1 MLTIE
6 LTMITNSVTSV
17 PALDKTIRVCNYLFV
32 SPGATFSQ
40 IQQDLSLPKS
50 SASSL
55 LNALTVHRILRQ
67 ERGRF
72 YLGLKLYEWGNKSLE
87 QFDIRNIALP
97 ILEKVRN
104 QTGLTCHL
112 GVMDELSP
120 IYILKLESNHPIGIR
135 TWEGKKLPL
144 HSSGVGKALCA
155 WLPKDKIDVLLP
167 DEDLPRYT
175 ETTITKKSML
185 MTEFS
190 RIRSRGWAYD
200 NEEDCPG
207 VFCIAA
213 PVFDHK
219 DNPIAAISICGV
231 QLQLPEEKVTEIS
244 ALIIHACRT
253 LSAQLL

>member
-1 MLTIE
+1 MLT
-6 LTMITNSVTSV
+6 NSTTSV
-17 PALDKTIRVCNYLFV
+17 PALDKTIRICNYLFT

-50 SASSL
+50 STSSL

-67 ERGRF
+67 EKGRF
-72 YLGLKLYEWGNKSLE
+72 YLGLKLYEWGTKSLE

-97 ILEKVRN
+97 ILESVRN

-112 GVMDELSP
+112 GVLDELSP
-120 IYILKLESNHPIGIR
+120 IYILKLESHHPIGIR

-155 WLPKDKIDVLLP
+155 WLPKDKIDVLIP
-167 DEDLPRYT
+167 DEYLPRFT
-175 ETTITKKSML
+175 ETTITKKSEL
-185 MTEFS
+185 MAEFEQ
-190 RIRSRGWAYD
+190 IRLRGWAYD

-219 DNPIAAISICGV
+219 QNPIAAISVCGV
-231 QLQLPEEKVTEIS
+231 QLQLPEEKTAEIS
-244 ALIIHACRT
+244 ALILQACRA
-253 LSAQLL
+253 LSAKLL

>member
-1 MLTIE
+1 MLS
-6 LTMITNSVTSV
+6 NSTTSV
-17 PALDKTIRVCNYLFV
+17 PALDKTIRICNYLFA

-50 SASSL
+50 STSSL
-55 LNALTVHRILRQ
+55 LNALTVHHILRQ
-67 ERGRF
+67 EKGRF

-97 ILEKVRN
+97 VLERVRN

-112 GVMDELSP
+112 GVLDDLSP

-155 WLPKDKIDVLLP
+155 WLPEEKIDVLLP
-167 DEDLPRYT
+167 DENLPRYT
-175 ETTITKKSML
+175 DTTITKKSDL
-185 MTEFS
+185 MAEFAS
-190 RIRSRGWAYD
+190 IRNRGWAYD

-219 DNPIAAISICGV
+219 HNVIAAISACGV
-231 QLQLPEEKVTEIS
+231 QLQLPEEKIAEIS
-244 ALIIHACRT
+244 QLIMNACRD
-253 LSAQLL
+253 LSAKML

>member
-1 MLTIE
+1 MLN
-6 LTMITNSVTSV
+6 NSTTSV
-17 PALDKTIRVCNYLFV
+17 PALDKTIRICNYLFN

-50 SASSL
+50 STSSL

-67 ERGRF
+67 EKGRF

-97 ILEKVRN
+97 VLEKVRDL
-104 QTGLTCHL
+104 TGLTCHL
-112 GVMDELSP
+112 GVLEELSP
-120 IYILKLESNHPIGIR
+120 IYILKLESHHPISIR

-155 WLPKDKIDVLLP
+155 WLPVEKIDALLP
-167 DEDLPRYT
+167 TEELPRYT
-175 ETTITKKSML
+175 ETTITKKSAL
-185 MTEFS
+185 MEELA

-200 NEEDCPG
+200 NEEDCSG

-213 PVFDHK
+213 PVFDH
-219 DNPIAAISICGV
+219 NNNVIAAISVSGV
-231 QLQLPEEKVTEIS
+231 QLQLPQEKIAEIS
-244 ALIIHACRT
+244 TLIMKACRE
-253 LSAQLL
+253 LSAKML